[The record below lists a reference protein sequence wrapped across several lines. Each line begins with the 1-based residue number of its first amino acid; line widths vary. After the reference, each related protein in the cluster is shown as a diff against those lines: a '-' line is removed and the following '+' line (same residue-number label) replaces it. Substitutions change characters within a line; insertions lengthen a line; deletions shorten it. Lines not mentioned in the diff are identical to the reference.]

1 MINHPFEPIFLR
13 SSQTLILGSFPSVK
27 SRQQNFYYAHPQ
39 NRFWKLIA
47 KICKTNIPN
56 NIEEKKELIL
66 NNKLA
71 IWDVIKSCEIEGS
84 ADSSIQNIE
93 VSDINELINKTNITK
108 VVFNGNK
115 AADSY
120 FKYNKRLENIEY
132 VTLPSTSP
140 ANAQYSFERLYNI
153 WKNEI
158 IINSKEE

>member
-1 MINHPFEPIFLR
+1 MINHPFKPIY
-13 SSQTLILGSFPSVK
+13 SKYSKILILGSFPSVK

-47 KICKTNIPN
+47 KIYKANIPN
-56 NIEEKKELIL
+56 NIEEKKKLIL
-66 NNKLA
+66 NNNLA

-93 VSDINELINKTNITK
+93 VSDINELINKTDITK

-115 AADSY
+115 AAESY
-120 FKYNKRLENIEY
+120 FKYNKRIENIEY

-153 WKNEI
+153 WKEEI
-158 IINSKEE
+158 TQNREE